1 MSTVINQHDTRAE
14 MTPCAFHL
22 VLVRVEFLY
31 VKTPLCSYL
40 RGSNPVFVCVIY
52 TQEHGVMC
60 GTCMCDFCFVLG
72 FFGDVHFIDYARVSL
87 LMYVCL
93 FSLSFPV

>member
-1 MSTVINQHDTRAE
+1 M
-14 MTPCAFHL
+14 
-22 VLVRVEFLY
+22 
-31 VKTPLCSYL
+31 
-40 RGSNPVFVCVIY
+40 VFVCVIY

-60 GTCMCDFCFVLG
+60 GTRMCDFCFVLG
-72 FFGDVHFIDYARVSL
+72 VFGDVHFIDYARASL